1 MTVLG
6 VITIA
11 LVAAAWLFR
20 RGAIQYV
27 LGVAAVFP
35 QTAGLLIGDKGFPL
49 FYLAIAVIA
58 VLAVPRL
65 LMALARPQRAADEIS
80 PPRSVVDIVMVA
92 LVVWAGVISFA
103 GPRIFAGL
111 PVFDPSLGV
120 DVQVGSLTPLAPT
133 LGNTAQWGYLAI
145 AAMFVISAGRLFPVD
160 KRIVDVLIWATV
172 ILAGARLVAGGA
184 WPLALVQTMPGLPY
198 QNGDRAAGTFYEP
211 SVLGMYLTAAAA
223 YFGAQL
229 LMRRSGPAGRQRFA
243 ALIGL
248 GLVAV
253 LFVANG
259 SGTALVGLGLVA
271 GLGAVVLFVRVARQK
286 RPQARPLLIAGALA
300 VTGAAITQ
308 VPAVLAYAVGMV
320 ETKRESFSFVARG
333 ASNQRSFEIV
343 LDTWGLGV
351 GLGGN
356 RPSSLPLFVVSC
368 LGVPGTA
375 LLIAV
380 VVIAIVRA
388 VRSGQLTSVWALLGG
403 LTAGTVAVPDLSTPL
418 IWVALAACIAPA
430 VVAVPPSPIDP
441 LEHPAPRDRVA
452 HG

>member
-1 MTVLG
+1 VTVLG

-27 LGVAAVFP
+27 LGAAAVFP

-58 VLAVPRL
+58 VLAIPRL
-65 LMALARPQRAADEIS
+65 LMAVARPRHAIDEVAPPRAA
-80 PPRSVVDIVMVA
+80 VDLVMVA
-92 LVVWAGVISFA
+92 LVVWAGVISYA

-145 AAMFVISAGRLFPVD
+145 AAMFVMSAGRLFPVD

-172 ILAGARLVAGGA
+172 LLAGARLVAAGA

-229 LMRRSGPAGRQRFA
+229 LMRRPAPARRARLA
-243 ALIGL
+243 ALAGL

-253 LFVANG
+253 EFVANG

-271 GLGAVVLFVRVARQK
+271 GLGALVLLVRVARQ
-286 RPQARPLLIAGALA
+286 RRLEARPLLIAGALA
-300 VTGAAITQ
+300 VAGAAITQ

-333 ASNQRSFEIV
+333 ASNQRSLEIV
-343 LDTWGLGV
+343 LDTLGLGV

-368 LGVPGTA
+368 LGIPGTA
-375 LLIAV
+375 LLITV
-380 VVIAIVRA
+380 VVMAIVRA

-430 VVAVPPSPIDP
+430 VMPRADPVVPAV
-441 LEHPAPRDRVA
+441 ERVGA
-452 HG
+452 REPVLHG